1 MDRILI
7 LIVFIVLSCQNNE
20 VNKKIIKKIKTK
32 PKIIS
37 KIEEKR
43 KYKKLNEKNAI
54 PFLFEFS
61 KKNKE
66 NKVRLET
73 EYGNIDILLYENTNI
88 HRANFIFLTKEKY
101 FDGTIF
107 HRVVPNFIIQG
118 GNSDNPNT
126 MLKRSKIGKYL
137 LPPDSRKG
145 NKHHRGVISMP
156 SSEMDNPHKLA
167 SPYEFFIVQQ
177 SPGAY
182 HLDKDYTA
190 FGKVIRG
197 MDVVD
202 RINQEPTDNRE
213 TPQKNIYIK
222 SKIIR

>member
-43 KYKKLNEKNAI
+43 NYEKLNEKNAI

-73 EYGNIDILLYENTNI
+73 EYGNIDILLYKNTTI

-118 GNSDNPNT
+118 GNSDNPNS

-156 SSEMDNPHKLA
+156 SSKIDNPHKLA

-213 TPQKNIYIK
+213 TPHKNIYIK
-222 SKIIR
+222 AKIIR

>member
-20 VNKKIIKKIKTK
+20 VNKKIIKTIKTK

-43 KYKKLNEKNAI
+43 NYEKLSEKNAI

-118 GNSDNPNT
+118 GNSDNPKT

-197 MDVVD
+197 MDIVD

-213 TPQKNIYIK
+213 TPHKNIYIK
-222 SKIIR
+222 AKIIK